1 MLFLLWCRRIT
12 ALPPQHIGD
21 IENCLVI
28 CPKDADLAK
37 IAEESSAL
45 ILRFGS
51 AEEVQDPKPLRFRD
65 ASPGVLAH
73 ITVLPSC
80 FALFRFVDMYFV

>member
-1 MLFLLWCRRIT
+1 MWLLLWCRRIT

-45 ILRFGS
+45 ILRVGS
-51 AEEVQDPKPLRFRD
+51 ADEVQHPNPCAF
-65 ASPGVLAH
+65 ATPVLASWR
-73 ITVLPSC
+73 TWLSCLPAFLSLIC
-80 FALFRFVDMYFV
+80 VM